1 MRRSKRLPVPASS
14 FSPGQSRAWLVLAA
28 TAAISSCGASC
39 KKNPSE
45 VSPDDPANATPV
57 VELSGVDTSSLVLS
71 ERRTFTK
78 LVKSIMSPCG
88 DPVTLEVCVKEARAC
103 KKCLPAAKAVAT
115 LVQKGDG
122 EPEIKTWIENRF
134 EDKVVKVVDIG
145 KSPSSGPVNAPIQI
159 VEFADFECP
168 HCAAAMPI
176 LHKVIEDPSLKDKVR
191 FFFKNYPLPAHE
203 HADPAA
209 RASVAAQNQG
219 KFWEMHDL
227 LFTHQDQLGN
237 PDIEGYAKKLG
248 LDLDKFRAD
257 WVSADT
263 KDRVAKDK
271 ELGGRIG
278 VSGTPSI
285 YVNGRKFASYGRHEF
300 EPQLKEWIN
309 LDLQLISAGAA
320 PSPSVDP
327 NAGGSGSGA
336 PSTSAAPSTS
346 GSVSG
351 GASGSASVAPSSSV
365 PPKPSASTKPA
376 GKAP

>member
-1 MRRSKRLPVPASS
+1 MRRSKRLPVPVPSS
-14 FSPGQSRAWLVLAA
+14 SRGQNRAWLVLAA

-134 EDKVVKVVDIG
+134 EDKVVKVVEIG
-145 KSPSSGPVNAPIQI
+145 KSPSLGPPDAPIQI

-168 HCAAAMPI
+168 HCGAAMPI
-176 LHKVIEDPSLKDKVR
+176 LHKVIEEPSLKPKVR

-309 LDLQLISAGAA
+309 LDLQLIAAGAVA
-320 PSPSVDP
+320 PPPAAPDGGAPNGSTSV
-327 NAGGSGSGA
+327 A
-336 PSTSAAPSTS
+336 PSTSAAPSMSVAPT
-346 GSVSG
+346 GSVS
-351 GASGSASVAPSSSV
+351 APSSGTA
-365 PPKPSASTKPA
+365 PSTKPSTKPS